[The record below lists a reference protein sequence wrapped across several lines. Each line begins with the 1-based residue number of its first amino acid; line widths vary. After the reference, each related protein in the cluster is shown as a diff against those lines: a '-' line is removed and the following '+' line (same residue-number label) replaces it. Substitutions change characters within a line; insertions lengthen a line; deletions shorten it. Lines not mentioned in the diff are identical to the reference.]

1 MPGFENLFSFD
12 KLAHLGVFAS
22 LSFLMIIGFT
32 KQHRFSRLNQS
43 PVKYSLAISAFY
55 GGFLELGQAL
65 IPDRYANFYDLAF
78 NLSGVLI
85 GYVFFLLI
93 YKFSFD

>member
-1 MPGFENLFSFD
+1 MPEFENLFSFD
-12 KLAHLGVFAS
+12 KLAHLGVFAI
-22 LSFLMIIGFT
+22 LCFLMIIGFT
-32 KQHRFSRLNQS
+32 KQHRFSRLNQN
-43 PVKYSLAISAFY
+43 PIRYSLIISAFY

-78 NLSGVLI
+78 NLSGVII

-93 YKFSFD
+93 YKFSFV